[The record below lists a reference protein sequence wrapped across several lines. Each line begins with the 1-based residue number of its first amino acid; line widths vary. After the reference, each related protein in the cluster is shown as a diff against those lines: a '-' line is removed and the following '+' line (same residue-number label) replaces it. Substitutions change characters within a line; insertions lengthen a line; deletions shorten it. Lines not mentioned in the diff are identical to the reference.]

1 MQKGLQ
7 RSTRHSRGVGQGRF
21 WNWCAELHREGH
33 SGAPGPQRHTTG
45 SSNPVLPGKLRPLE
59 AAQPSSASGSR
70 SPSGE
75 QERKDRHS
83 RDPEVLSRLP
93 PPCPQ
98 EDAHG
103 TRDTRH
109 TTPLPRRPA
118 LVKSRLHEGQSRGN
132 PSGFQE
138 NANSAR
144 ASPPG
149 LFSQRGTEELRL
161 KVSTEPRD
169 EAAVSKGPACPA
181 WRRFPQTKG
190 KGAPWHELS
199 WGMAARLLWGMP
211 FGQGIQAAFLT
222 WSQFSPA
229 YEIFFRD
236 REDAGLTLPTNG

>member
-1 MQKGLQ
+1 MEPQGHRDTQQARATLSSQASCGPSRRPSQVQHQEAEARAESRKGKTDTAGTL
-7 RSTRHSRGVGQGRF
+7 RSF
-21 WNWCAELHREGH
+21 P
-33 SGAPGPQRHTTG
+33 AP
-45 SSNPVLPGKLRPLE
+45 
-59 AAQPSSASGSR
+59 
-70 SPSGE
+70 
-75 QERKDRHS
+75 
-83 RDPEVLSRLP
+83 P

-109 TTPLPRRPA
+109 ATPLPRRPA

-199 WGMAARLLWGMP
+199 WGTAARLLWGMP